1 MKLFYDD
8 KTIQMWI
15 EWLAVAVMG
24 FALAVLF
31 VMFI

>member
-8 KTIQMWI
+8 KTIPMWI

-24 FALAVLF
+24 LALAVLF
-31 VMFI
+31 VLFI